1 MLDVAKKILQVRVSR
16 SDGSFVGECDDLNV
30 VTQGDTF
37 EELERNLREAIG
49 LALDGDDLPDDFDLA
64 DRPAVMATYEIELV
78 DA

>member
-16 SDGSFVGECDDLNV
+16 SDGAFVGTCDELNV
-30 VTQGDTF
+30 VTQAETF
-37 EELERNLREAIG
+37 EELERNVREAIS

-64 DRPAVMATYEIELV
+64 ERPAILATYEIETA